1 MHHTHKSH
9 THTHVVP
16 QFSSLTHTRVI
27 SPSLRCLTQEASK
40 NIVCV
45 KTELTTKI
53 DVTHKSFELAESNLK
68 TECSE
73 MKEELGED
81 INTAKQELTSALER
95 QEAQLQRVQIDVASV
110 CSTAEELLARYT
122 LSLFSPRA

>member
-1 MHHTHKSH
+1 
-9 THTHVVP
+9 
-16 QFSSLTHTRVI
+16 
-27 SPSLRCLTQEASK
+27 
-40 NIVCV
+40 
-45 KTELTTKI
+45 
-53 DVTHKSFELAESNLK
+53 
-68 TECSE
+68 

-122 LSLFSPRA
+122 LSLFSPRVYLSAAISLLM

>member
-1 MHHTHKSH
+1 
-9 THTHVVP
+9 
-16 QFSSLTHTRVI
+16 
-27 SPSLRCLTQEASK
+27 
-40 NIVCV
+40 
-45 KTELTTKI
+45 
-53 DVTHKSFELAESNLK
+53 
-68 TECSE
+68 

-122 LSLFSPRA
+122 LSLFSLRA

>member
-1 MHHTHKSH
+1 
-9 THTHVVP
+9 
-16 QFSSLTHTRVI
+16 
-27 SPSLRCLTQEASK
+27 
-40 NIVCV
+40 
-45 KTELTTKI
+45 
-53 DVTHKSFELAESNLK
+53 
-68 TECSE
+68 

>member
-1 MHHTHKSH
+1 
-9 THTHVVP
+9 
-16 QFSSLTHTRVI
+16 
-27 SPSLRCLTQEASK
+27 
-40 NIVCV
+40 
-45 KTELTTKI
+45 
-53 DVTHKSFELAESNLK
+53 
-68 TECSE
+68 

-122 LSLFSPRA
+122 LSLFSLRAA

>member
-16 QFSSLTHTRVI
+16 QFSSFTHTRVI

-81 INTAKQELTSALER
+81 IKTATREMASALAT
-95 QEAQLQRVQIDVASV
+95 QDAQLLRVQIDVASV